1 MNPDESFGAGDGAAH
16 EAGEDVIRLNA
27 DAPPVPVPHGYVG
40 PVYMPS
46 TGRLVWWT
54 GRVAIGLRHR
64 PSERGDAMASQSA
77 CWLQRVV
84 LGKAWRGAASAR

>member
-1 MNPDESFGAGDGAAH
+1 MNPGELYGAGDGVTP
-16 EAGEDVIRLNA
+16 EGVEDFIRLSS
-27 DAPPVPVPHGYVG
+27 DAPPVAVPRGYVG

-46 TGRLVWWT
+46 TGRMVWWT

-64 PSERGDAMASQSA
+64 PSEHGDEMVSQSA

-84 LGKAWRGAASAR
+84 LGKGWRPGMST